1 MSTPRWVQL
10 EHDGL
15 RAELRHPWWVKWLV
29 LWIVPAPVVF
39 VVLLWGLF
47 PELVVAAGAGPG
59 AGVEVAAV
67 LVLISVVSMAISA
80 GLVLQ
85 VNVWTAPV
93 WLRVR
98 GEVLTVVRRANG
110 RTTTRQFSLPHTMV
124 YGADDHTWLQL
135 VMDDPATGR
144 RMEERLAMPVQ
155 QRSPWLLRALRGS
168 AEAARQRGGQ
178 EATEADV
185 AAMEALMGGR
195 ADRGA
200 RP

>member
-67 LVLISVVSMAISA
+67 LVLISVVSIGVAM
-80 GLVLQ
+80 VLG
-85 VNVWTAPV
+85 TLLAPV

-98 GEVLTVVRRANG
+98 GEVLTGVRRANG